1 MSLLERFLGKQV
13 KINHTEISGEV
24 TDVREAI
31 VVDVEY
37 ADGSVYELLPY
48 VEVDGY
54 VQAHP
59 TRVII
64 KEQDR

>member
-1 MSLLERFLGKQV
+1 MSLFERFLGKHV
-13 KINHTEISGEV
+13 KIDRTEISGKV
-24 TDVREAI
+24 TDVREEI

-37 ADGSVYELLPY
+37 ADRSVYKLPPY

-64 KEQDR
+64 KE